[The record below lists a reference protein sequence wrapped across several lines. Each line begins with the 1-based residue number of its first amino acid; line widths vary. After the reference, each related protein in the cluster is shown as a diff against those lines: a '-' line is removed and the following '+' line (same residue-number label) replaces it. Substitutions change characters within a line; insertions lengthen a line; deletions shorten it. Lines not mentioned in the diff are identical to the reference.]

1 MSNDVAAKNDREVD
15 LRKEAMH
22 FALRMPSSGV
32 TPASEYVDRAETVL
46 KFLKGAA

>member
-1 MSNDVAAKNDREVD
+1 MSNAVATKKDEDVE

-22 FALRMPSSGV
+22 FALRMPTSGM